1 MLERQVLATI
11 KKYGMLGPGDHV
23 LVAVS
28 GGADSV
34 ALLHCLHRLSPG
46 MQWKLTVAH
55 FNHGIRGADADRD
68 EEFVGQLAAQ
78 LGLPFVCERARL
90 ASATAAGDPNLEQ
103 AARTARY
110 AYFRRAAR
118 SLGAAKI
125 AVGHSLDDQAETVL
139 SRLLRGSG
147 VEGLSGIRPVLD
159 GMIVRPLLEC
169 RRSQIL
175 AYLCRRRL
183 SFREDASNRDLGF
196 ERNRIRHELIPYL
209 ERSFHRPV
217 ARVLARQ
224 ADLARETAEYL
235 AAEAGKAYETLRRPA
250 ERGVSLPA
258 AGILELPPIIRRFVV
273 RRALCEIRGSLR
285 GTSMSHVND
294 VLALCRPGESGACI
308 QLPGNV
314 LAIRE
319 FGDLIIMEAP
329 VPAALSYRYVLP
341 LPGRC
346 EVPEAGMIFIADFA
360 EAAEQGLAAGR
371 AALRSDVLP
380 ASLIIRP
387 WLPGDRYGGPGHRKV
402 KKVFSQERIPWRER
416 GRLPVVA
423 AGEAVVWVPGLK
435 PAKSFIAQP
444 GSGRCMLLQVQP
456 AASAR

>member
-11 KKYGMLGPGDHV
+11 KKYAMLGPGDHV

-46 MQWKLTVAH
+46 MQWRLAVAH

-68 EEFVGQLAAQ
+68 EEFVARLAAQ
-78 LGLPFVCERARL
+78 LGLLFVCERAHL
-90 ASATAAGDPNLEQ
+90 AGPATAGRANLEQ

-110 AYFRRAAR
+110 AYLRRAAR
-118 SLGAAKI
+118 SLGAGKI

-159 GMIVRPLLEC
+159 GMIVRPLIEC

-175 AYLCRRRL
+175 AYLHHRRL
-183 SFREDASNRDLGF
+183 SFCEDVSNRDLGF

-209 ERSFHRPV
+209 EKNFQRRV
-217 ARVLARQ
+217 AHVLARQ

-235 AAEAGKAYETLRRPA
+235 AAQAGKAYETLRRPA
-250 ERGVSLPA
+250 DRGISLRA
-258 AGILELPPIIRRFVV
+258 AGLLELPPIVRKLVV
-273 RRALCEIRGSLR
+273 RRALSEIRGSLR
-285 GTSMSHVND
+285 GVSMSHVRS

-308 QLPGNV
+308 RLPGNAV
-314 LAIRE
+314 AIRE
-319 FGDLIIMEAP
+319 FEDLTIMEAP
-329 VPAALSYRYVLP
+329 AYAAPSYRYELP

-346 EVPEAGMIFIADFA
+346 EVPEAGMIFTA
-360 EAAEQGLAAGR
+360 EFDDAAEQGSAADR
-371 AALRSDVLP
+371 AVLRSDALP
-380 ASLIIRP
+380 ASLVIRP
-387 WLPGDRYGGPGHRKV
+387 WLPGDRYGGPGHRKL
-402 KKVFSQERIPWRER
+402 KKVFSQERIPLRR
-416 GRLPVVA
+416 RARLPVVA
-423 AGEAVVWVPGLK
+423 AGEAVVWVPGLR
-435 PAKSFIAQP
+435 PAKSFIARP
-444 GSGRCMLLQVQP
+444 GTGRCVLVRVQP
-456 AASAR
+456 AASAF

>member
-1 MLERQVLATI
+1 MLERLVIATI
-11 KKYGMLGPGDHV
+11 KKHGMLKPGNHV

-34 ALLHCLHRLSPG
+34 ALLHCLYRLSPG
-46 MQWKLTVAH
+46 MQWKLAVAH

-68 EEFVGQLAAQ
+68 EEFVAGLAAQ

-90 ASATAAGDPNLEQ
+90 AGAAAAGRPNLEQ

-110 AYFRRAAR
+110 AYLRRAAR
-118 SLGAAKI
+118 SLGADKI

-159 GMIVRPLLEC
+159 GIIVRPLIEC

-175 AYLCRRRL
+175 AYLRRRRL
-183 SFREDASNRDLGF
+183 SFREDTSNRDLGF
-196 ERNRIRHELIPYL
+196 ERNRIRHGLIPYL
-209 ERSFHRPV
+209 ERNFQRRV

-224 ADLARETAEYL
+224 AELARETAEYL
-235 AAEAGKAYETLRRPA
+235 AAEAGKAYERLHRNA
-250 ERGVSLPA
+250 ERGVLLPA
-258 AGILELPPIIRRFVV
+258 AGVLELPPIIRKLVV
-273 RRALCEIRGSLR
+273 RCALREIRGSLR
-285 GTSMSHVND
+285 GVSMSHVRD
-294 VLALCRPGESGACI
+294 VLALCRPGESGACVC
-308 QLPGNV
+308 LPGNV

-319 FGDLIIMEAP
+319 FDDLTIMEAP
-329 VPAALSYRYVLP
+329 AASAPSYRYELP

-346 EVPEAGMIFIADFA
+346 EVPEVGMLFTA
-360 EAAEQGLAAGR
+360 EFDDAAEQNLAADR

-380 ASLIIRP
+380 ASLVIRP
-387 WLPGDRYGGPGHRKV
+387 WLPGDRYGGPGHRKL
-402 KKVFSQERIPWRER
+402 KKVFSQERIPLRQR

-423 AGEAVVWVPGLK
+423 AGEAVVWVPGLR
-435 PAKSFIAQP
+435 PAKSFIARP
-444 GSGRCMLLQVQP
+444 GTGRCVLLQVQP
-456 AASAR
+456 APCAR